1 MLMPM
6 PADVPATVLHQR
18 AHGAFHVVFGCS
30 ARGTVLRDLHQAAP
44 LRILFPQPEPGEPP
58 LAALLNCAG
67 GLAGG
72 DQLEQ
77 SIKLEAGA
85 TATLS
90 TAAAEKVYRSLG
102 PMTRVA
108 TDIVLGAGA
117 TFEWLPQET
126 ILFDGARLQRRFA
139 VELGAGAALLA
150 TEILVFGRGARG
162 EIWRQGLLRDGWSL
176 TGPEGLLWIDR
187 QVLSPEAMAAPFGG
201 VGAEAMGMLIVAAP
215 GAEAAR
221 DLLRSLPDVGMHIT
235 GAFTLPRPGLLLG
248 RWMGRA
254 AAVRRAVE
262 QAIVALRTM
271 QGLPPRLPRLW
282 TS

>member
-18 AHGAFHVVFGCS
+18 AHGAFRVVFGCS

-77 SIKLEAGA
+77 SIELEAGA

-102 PMTRVA
+102 PITQVA

-139 VELGAGAALLA
+139 VALGEGAALLA

-162 EIWRQGLLRDGWSL
+162 ETWRQGLLRDFWAL
-176 TGPEGLLWIDR
+176 TRPEGLLWIDR

-201 VGAEAMGMLIVAAP
+201 VGAEAMGMLIVTVLGQLIASIFLAI
-215 GAEAAR
+215 GLAKR
-221 DLLRSLPDVGMHIT
+221 RKLGVGGIIGLSLVFMLASVAVGT
-235 GAFTLPRPGLLLG
+235 
-248 RWMGRA
+248 
-254 AAVRRAVE
+254 AVFFFACISIASFNIR
-262 QAIVALRTM
+262 
-271 QGLPPRLPRLW
+271 
-282 TS
+282 